1 MTRRFKNPWASD
13 AAEPEVAPTP
23 AATGELAP
31 VPRDYEDPNTGKL
44 LEAPTQTLFAP
55 GYGGLR
61 VRHARTPTEALLRVL
76 EFFKRHQAALDALL
90 VDYEVLVTH
99 MAHAPQGG
107 FYVQRADGWTL
118 VVPSA
123 TAREHAL
130 AQITQALLAIV
141 RSPHAGLLQGADITV
156 FRQ

>member
-13 AAEPEVAPTP
+13 AGEAETP
-23 AATGELAP
+23 KAP
-31 VPRDYEDPNTGKL
+31 VPTGDLGAPQRDYEDPNTGKL
-44 LEAPTQTLFAP
+44 LDAPTQTLFAP
-55 GYGGLR
+55 GYGGMR

-76 EFFKRHQAALDALL
+76 EFFKRHESALDAIL
-90 VDYEVLVTH
+90 VDHEVLLTH
-99 MAHAPQGG
+99 LSHAPRGG

-123 TAREHAL
+123 TTREQAL
-130 AQITQALLAIV
+130 TQITQAILAIA
-141 RSPHAGLLQGADITV
+141 RSPHVALLKGADITA